1 MLISSLDIH
10 CHIVRQLDRQTDGV
24 YKIFAQLSVKVDIAD
39 KIISDIYN
47 DFISDVRI
55 NYL

>member
-1 MLISSLDIH
+1 MLIKSLSIH
-10 CHIVRQLDRQTDGV
+10 CHTELDRQTDGV